1 MVQTDLSSDNFC
13 GFNQSASPFYYTMD
27 PVQNNVQ
34 FKVGEIG
41 ITPSVGVHTPGEV
54 IKVDSYLKDIGN
66 VLTRCN
72 LPVPASDLK
81 HINKTNCGNTN
92 DNLNTNTNINNNK
105 QVESENNVNSDN
117 NLINETNIENS
128 KRLSEEM
135 ERFGN
140 YEYKN
145 YNEFKEI
152 KNKSTFLLPN
162 FTREKGCAKDLSSV
176 DFQGGFMGNKSNLL
190 TNPQN
195 LTHII
200 EKGIALQRGGLV
212 SNQLIKETYKFDS
225 PAVGN
230 EQKTGCKIKIPYP
243 TYAPFGLTYDCKYN
257 TESVPFN
264 ANDVVST
271 GASSPDFD
279 QVMGMPFNDSAKYIN
294 GGCNNVSKVKIDN
307 ICN

>member
-34 FKVGEIG
+34 FKVGEVG
-41 ITPSVGVHTPGEV
+41 IFPSVGVHTPGNV
-54 IKVDSYLKDIGN
+54 IKVDTYLKDIGN
-66 VLTRCN
+66 VLTKCN

-81 HINKTNCGNTN
+81 EINKSNC
-92 DNLNTNTNINNNK
+92 DNKPNK
-105 QVESENNVNSDN
+105 QVEFDVEITED
-117 NLINETNIENS
+117 LITKTNMENS
-128 KRLSEEM
+128 KNLKEKTEY
-135 ERFGN
+135 FGN

-152 KNKSTFLLPN
+152 DNKSTFLLPN

-176 DFQGGFMGNKSNLL
+176 DLQGGFMGNKSNLL
-190 TNPQN
+190 SNPQN

-200 EKGIALQRGGLV
+200 EKGIALERGGLV

-225 PAVGN
+225 PAQGN
-230 EQKTGCKIKIPYP
+230 CEKTGCKIKTPYP
-243 TYAPFGLTYDCKYN
+243 TYAPFGLTYDTTDKKYN
-257 TESVPFN
+257 TKSEHFN

-279 QVMGMPFNDSAKYIN
+279 QVMGLPFNDNAKYIN
-294 GGCNNVSKVKIDN
+294 GGCNNVSKVKIGN